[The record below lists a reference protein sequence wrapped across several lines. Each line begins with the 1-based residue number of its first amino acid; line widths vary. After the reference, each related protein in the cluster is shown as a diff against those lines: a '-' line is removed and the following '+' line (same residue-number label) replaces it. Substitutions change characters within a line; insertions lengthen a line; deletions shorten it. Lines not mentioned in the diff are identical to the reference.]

1 MYTKENV
8 ICFYDDEKVAGLIGK
23 EVYYSTNPYSVL
35 EYANEDTMHG
45 TLVSASKDGFVVNG
59 SDMHW
64 TFIIGKKLEYRP
76 FDSFE
81 EFALYYDSV
90 FDNLDYHSQRMFRGG
105 FWLLDKLSNE
115 RYLVM
120 GYTDDGIMLE
130 SEILDWEYV
139 LENFLMPDKT
149 PCGVKEE

>member
-45 TLVSASKDGFVVNG
+45 TLVSASKDGFVVKD
-59 SDMHW
+59 SVVHW
-64 TFIIGKKLEYRP
+64 NFIIGKKLEYRP

-90 FDNLDYHSQRMFRGG
+90 FDNLDYQSQRMFRGG
-105 FWLLDKLSNE
+105 FWLIDKHSEHRFLVKEFTDKGIVLDYE
-115 RYLVM
+115 V
-120 GYTDDGIMLE
+120 
-130 SEILDWEYV
+130 LDWEYV
-139 LENFLMPDKT
+139 LENLLMPDMT

>member
-64 TFIIGKKLEYRP
+64 NFIIGKKFGYRP
-76 FDSFE
+76 FNSFE
-81 EFALYYDSV
+81 EFALYYDCV
-90 FDNLDYHSQRMFRGG
+90 FDNLDYQSQRMFRGG
-105 FWLLDKLSNE
+105 FWLIDKHSEHRFLVKEFTDKGIVLDYE
-115 RYLVM
+115 V
-120 GYTDDGIMLE
+120 
-130 SEILDWEYV
+130 LDWKYV
-139 LENFLMPDKT
+139 LENLLMPDKT

>member
-64 TFIIGKKLEYRP
+64 NFIIGKKLEYRP
-76 FDSFE
+76 FNSFE

-90 FDNLDYHSQRMFRGG
+90 FDNLDYQSQRMFRGG
-105 FWLLDKLSNE
+105 FWLIDKHSEHRFLVKEFTNKGIVLDYE
-115 RYLVM
+115 V
-120 GYTDDGIMLE
+120 
-130 SEILDWEYV
+130 LDWKYV
-139 LENFLMPDKT
+139 LENLLMPDET

>member
-45 TLVSASKDGFVVNG
+45 MLVSASKDGFVVNG

-64 TFIIGKKLEYRP
+64 NFIIGKKLEYRP

-90 FDNLDYHSQRMFRGG
+90 FDNLDYQSQRMFRGG
-105 FWLLDKLSNE
+105 FWLIDKHSEHRFLVKEFTDKGIVLDYE
-115 RYLVM
+115 V
-120 GYTDDGIMLE
+120 
-130 SEILDWEYV
+130 LDWKYV
-139 LENFLMPDKT
+139 LENLLMPDMT

>member
-8 ICFYDDEKVAGLIGK
+8 ICFYDDENVAGLIGK

-64 TFIIGKKLEYRP
+64 TFIIGKKFGYRP
-76 FDSFE
+76 FNSFE

-90 FDNLDYHSQRMFRGG
+90 FDNLDYQSQRMFRGG
-105 FWLLDKLSNE
+105 FWLIDKHSEHRFLVKEFTDKGIVLDYE
-115 RYLVM
+115 V
-120 GYTDDGIMLE
+120 
-130 SEILDWEYV
+130 LDWEYV
-139 LENFLMPDKT
+139 LENLLMPDKT

>member
-8 ICFYDDEKVAGLIGK
+8 ICFYDDESVKGLIGK

-45 TLVSASKDGFVVNG
+45 MLVSASKDGFVVNG

-64 TFIIGKKLEYRP
+64 NFIIGKKLEYRP

-90 FDNLDYHSQRMFRGG
+90 FDNLDYQSQRMFRGG
-105 FWLLDKLSNE
+105 FWLIDKHSEHRFLVKEFTDKGIVLDYE
-115 RYLVM
+115 V
-120 GYTDDGIMLE
+120 
-130 SEILDWEYV
+130 LDWKYV
-139 LENFLMPDKT
+139 LENLLMPDMT

>member
-45 TLVSASKDGFVVNG
+45 MLVSASKDGFVVNG

-64 TFIIGKKLEYRP
+64 NFIIGKKFGYRP
-76 FDSFE
+76 FNSFE

-90 FDNLDYHSQRMFRGG
+90 FDNLDYQSQRMFRGG
-105 FWLLDKLSNE
+105 FWLIDKHSEHRFLVKEFTDKGIVLDYE
-115 RYLVM
+115 V
-120 GYTDDGIMLE
+120 
-130 SEILDWEYV
+130 LDWEYV
-139 LENFLMPDKT
+139 LENLLMPDMT